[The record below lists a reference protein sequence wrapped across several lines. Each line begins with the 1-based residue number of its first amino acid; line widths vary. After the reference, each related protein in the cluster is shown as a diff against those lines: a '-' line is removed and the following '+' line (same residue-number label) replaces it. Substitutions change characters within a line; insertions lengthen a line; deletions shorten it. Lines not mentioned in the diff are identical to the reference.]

1 QISVIFVCGAKL
13 KPRYQT
19 PNSRL
24 VPDERKNELLM
35 RKGAH
40 CRFSRSIPHQ
50 RVSFDSM
57 NSSNTVH
64 VIKCGGSVLG
74 TKADIAAMAIHLASI
89 AVADEQLIVV
99 VSAPAGVTDA
109 LFQSV
114 SLEAS
119 TSSDEIAEHV
129 SSGERIM
136 VTRLTDQLQAMGVN
150 AAALTVH
157 DIGLRASG
165 PPLDADPISLD
176 VAAILQRLDE
186 HPVLVVPGFAGVGS
200 SGARRLLGRGGS
212 DLSAVF
218 IAAELGAS
226 CTLLQNATGVYE
238 HDPSLHDAA
247 PPRFDQM
254 HWDDLLELDNEVVQ
268 AKAVRLAKQRQ
279 LPFRVTSLDAQPGT
293 LVGDV
298 QLLLASDR
306 PRHASS

>member
-1 QISVIFVCGAKL
+1 
-13 KPRYQT
+13 
-19 PNSRL
+19 
-24 VPDERKNELLM
+24 M
-35 RKGAH
+35 RESARP
-40 CRFSRSIPHQ
+40 RFSRPASHQ
-50 RVSFDSM
+50 RVSSAPM
-57 NSSNTVH
+57 GSSNAIH

-74 TKADIAAMAIHLASI
+74 TEADIAAMATHLASI
-89 AVADEQLIVV
+89 AAAGDRLIVV
-99 VSAPAGVTDA
+99 VSAAAGVTDA

-119 TSSDEIAEHV
+119 TSGDEIAEHV

-136 VTRLTDQLQAMGVN
+136 VTRLCDQLQTLGVT

-176 VAAILQRLDE
+176 VAAILQGLHE
-186 HPVLVVPGFAGVGS
+186 YPVLIVPGFAGVGS

-212 DLSAVF
+212 DLSAIF

-238 HDPSLHDAA
+238 RDPSLHDAT
-247 PPRFDQM
+247 PPQFDQM

-279 LPFRVTSLDAQPGT
+279 LPFQVTSLDAQPGT
-293 LVGDV
+293 LVGNV